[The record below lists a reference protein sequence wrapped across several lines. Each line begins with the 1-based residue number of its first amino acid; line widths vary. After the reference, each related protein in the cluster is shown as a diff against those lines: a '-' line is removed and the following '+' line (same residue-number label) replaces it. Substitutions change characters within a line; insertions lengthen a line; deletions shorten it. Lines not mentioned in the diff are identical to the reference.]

1 MSDSSISNVTSRPVY
16 SNSNTNS
23 VNEAKTNTEGN
34 TAKTA
39 SNSSLPIV
47 RDSAEGVSVNKLMP
61 SGSLQ
66 SLDPK
71 LVETLKSYG
80 VIINADNLKLVA
92 ALMKNMPGKVSAS
105 DLLGMLLS
113 RKVPTENAELLG
125 KYVNGT
131 INFSALFSNLSED
144 MLNELRASWNT
155 GKMLEKLQQLVKL
168 GSTAE
173 RSSENLEL
181 AKDVVENL
189 GLQEL
194 LSNMPDAN
202 NDGSI
207 YFQWPIFWNGQEL
220 PDCLEGEAF
229 FPNKNNQK
237 EGFCL
242 RILVTPPNLGQTEIS
257 LTTKEKELYVHFGVN
272 EKLMDAFRSIFNTIR
287 ENILAAGD
295 YESVQFTIGRNREH
309 RNFFSREAKLPNA
322 PQRNTYIDFKA

>member
-1 MSDSSISNVTSRPVY
+1 
-16 SNSNTNS
+16 
-23 VNEAKTNTEGN
+23 
-34 TAKTA
+34 
-39 SNSSLPIV
+39 
-47 RDSAEGVSVNKLMP
+47 
-61 SGSLQ
+61 
-66 SLDPK
+66 
-71 LVETLKSYG
+71 
-80 VIINADNLKLVA
+80 
-92 ALMKNMPGKVSAS
+92 
-105 DLLGMLLS
+105 
-113 RKVPTENAELLG
+113 
-125 KYVNGT
+125 
-131 INFSALFSNLSED
+131 
-144 MLNELRASWNT
+144 
-155 GKMLEKLQQLVKL
+155 MLEKLQQLVKL

-272 EKLMDAFRSIFNTIR
+272 EKLMDAFRSIFNSIR

>member
-1 MSDSSISNVTSRPVY
+1 MSDSSISSVTSRPVY
-16 SNSNTNS
+16 SNSNSSS
-23 VNEAKTNTEGN
+23 VNEAKTNTDGN
-34 TAKTA
+34 TSKTV

-47 RDSAEGVSVNKLMP
+47 KDSAEGVSVNKLMP
-61 SGSLQ
+61 SAQLQ

-92 ALMKNMPGKVSAS
+92 ALMKNMPGKVSAG

-113 RKVPTENAELLG
+113 RKVPVENTDLLG

-144 MLNELRASWNT
+144 LLNELRASWNT
-155 GKMLEKLQQLVKL
+155 GQMLEKLQQLVKL
-168 GSTAE
+168 GNNTE
-173 RSSENLEL
+173 RSGENLEL
-181 AKDVVENL
+181 AKEVVENL

-194 LSNMPDAN
+194 LTNIPDAN

-207 YFQWPIFWNGQEL
+207 YFQWPIFWNNQDL

-257 LTTKEKELYVHFGVN
+257 LTTKDKELYVHFGVN
-272 EKLMDAFRSIFNTIR
+272 EKMMDAFRSIFNNIR

-295 YESVQFTIGRNREH
+295 YTSVQFTVGRNREH
-309 RNFFSREAKLPNA
+309 RNFFSRESKLPNA
-322 PQRNTYIDFKA
+322 PKRNTYIDFKA

>member
-23 VNEAKTNTEGN
+23 VNEAKTNSDGN

-39 SNSSLPIV
+39 SNTSLPIV

-92 ALMKNMPGKVSAS
+92 ALMKNMPGKVSAG

-155 GKMLEKLQQLVKL
+155 GKMLEKLQQLVKF
-168 GSTAE
+168 GNSAE

-257 LTTKEKELYVHFGVN
+257 LTTKGKELYVHFGVN
-272 EKLMDAFRSIFNTIR
+272 ERLMDSFRSIFAPIR
-287 ENILAAGD
+287 ENILALGD

-309 RNFFSREAKLPNA
+309 RNFFSRETKLPNA

>member
-16 SNSNTNS
+16 STSNTSS
-23 VNEAKTNTEGN
+23 VNEAKTNTDGN

-39 SNSSLPIV
+39 SNTSLPIV

-61 SGSLQ
+61 SSQLQ

-92 ALMKNMPGKVSAS
+92 ALMKNMPGKVSAG

-155 GKMLEKLQQLVKL
+155 GKMLEKLQQLVKF
-168 GSTAE
+168 GNSAE

-257 LTTKEKELYVHFGVN
+257 LTTKGKELYVHFGVN
-272 EKLMDAFRSIFNTIR
+272 ERLMDSFRSIFAPIR
-287 ENILAAGD
+287 GNILALGD
-295 YESVQFTIGRNREH
+295 YESVQYTIGRNREH
-309 RNFFSREAKLPNA
+309 RNFFSRETKLPNA